1 MPTRRGAFYHPG
13 PVVDLHAHILP
24 GIDDGPADLE
34 ESIGVAR
41 EAAADGV
48 VTLAATPHLRHD
60 YPSVP
65 LHELAQRCAKLN
77 EHLDRAG
84 IPLHVEPG
92 GEVDI
97 LWAQQATAEDLKAA
111 TFGQRGSD
119 LLLETPYGA
128 LPPAFE
134 ELVFR
139 LSAQGL
145 RLLLAHPERSP
156 TFQRDPGRLAA
167 LVRRGVLVQVTSGS
181 LAKADKRSAS
191 RRMALSLVEQGLA
204 HVISSDAHTA
214 ALGRPPGLSAGV
226 AAAAEVAPAR
236 ARWMVTDA
244 PAAIL
249 AGERLPPPPAEARSR
264 PWLRR
269 LLRRSS

>member
-1 MPTRRGAFYHPG
+1 M
-13 PVVDLHAHILP
+13 VDLHSHILA

-41 EAAADGV
+41 DAAADGV
-48 VTLAATPHLRHD
+48 RTLAATPHLRRDH
-60 YPSVP
+60 PSVP
-65 LHELAQRCAKLN
+65 LHDLARRCVALN
-77 EHLDRAG
+77 EQLERAS
-84 IPLHVEPG
+84 IDLHVVAG

-97 LWAQQATAEDLKAA
+97 LWGQEATPADIRAA
-111 TFGQRGSD
+111 SFGQRGSD
-119 LLLETPYGA
+119 LLLETPYGP

-167 LVRRGVLVQVTSGS
+167 LVQRGVLVQVTAGS

-191 RRMALSLVEQGLA
+191 RRLALNLVEHGLA
-204 HVISSDAHTA
+204 HVIASDAHTS

-226 AAAAEVAPAR
+226 AAAAQVAPAR

-249 AGERLPPPPAEARSR
+249 AGERLPPPPAETRSR

-269 LLRRSS
+269 LLHRTP